1 MSATTS
7 TTGTITQFQ
16 PTNAGPFQFG
26 ATLDGTAYTCQVRW
40 NLWAQRWY
48 LFIYTTTGTLVLARA
63 LIASPPDFGI
73 NMVYGLFLTS
83 TMYFWDAQQTFQVQ
97 P

>member
-7 TTGTITQFQ
+7 TTGTITPFQ

-26 ATLDGTAYTCQVRW
+26 ATLDGTTYVCQVRW

-48 LFIYTTTGTLVLARA
+48 LFIYTTTGTQVLARA
-63 LIASPPDFGI
+63 LIASPAGYGI

-83 TMYFWDAQQTFQVQ
+83 VMYFWDETQTFQVS